1 MADATS
7 SNRLAFEIALWR
19 LQEQIERSRSLDS
32 RLGGAF
38 ALSAAMVAVLGSA
51 FLIAEPQLAGGARA
65 ALYAA
70 SVFFLLNVLASAAAF
85 ISDRLG
91 LAPPVSEL
99 IVLSQSLDGSQLTR
113 WTLSLIEQALAENEH
128 FLERKRWLVSL
139 AIAATVATAMCVV
152 AAGILQVSL

>member
-1 MADATS
+1 MVEADGK
-7 SNRLAFEIALWR
+7 RLAFDIALWR
-19 LQEQIERSRSLDS
+19 LQEQVERSRTLDS

-51 FLIAEPQLAGGARA
+51 FLFAEPQLAGGARA

-91 LAPPVSEL
+91 LAPPVTEL
-99 IVLSQSLDGSQLTR
+99 IALSEALDGEQLTL
-113 WTLSLIEQALAENEH
+113 WALTPLEQALVENDH

-139 AIAATVATAMCVV
+139 AIAATVATAICVV
-152 AAGILQVSL
+152 ADGILQVSL

>member
-1 MADATS
+1 MAES
-7 SNRLAFEIALWR
+7 ESGGRLAFEIALWR

-51 FLIAEPQLAGGARA
+51 FLFAEPQLASGARA

-70 SVFFLLNVLASAAAF
+70 SVFFLLNVIASAAAF

-99 IVLSQSLDGSQLTR
+99 IALSDSLDGDQLTQ
-113 WTLSLIEQALAENEH
+113 WSLGLIERALAENDH
-128 FLERKRWLVSL
+128 FLDRKRWLVSL
-139 AIAATVATAMCVV
+139 AIAATVATAICVV

>member
-1 MADATS
+1 MADTAS
-7 SNRLAFEIALWR
+7 SDRLAFEIALWR
-19 LQEQIERSRSLDS
+19 LQEQIERSKSLDS

-70 SVFFLLNVLASAAAF
+70 SAFFLLNVLASAAAF

-91 LAPPVSEL
+91 LAPPVAEL
-99 IVLSQSLDGSQLTR
+99 IVLSESLDGSQLTR
-113 WTLSLIEQALAENEH
+113 WTLSLIEQAHAENEH